1 MAKHVFPGETLQTEM
16 WEVSPG
22 HIIFQVRVLERDE
35 LALTNAAAELNIGGS
50 KL

>member
-16 WEVSPG
+16 WRVSPSR
-22 HIIFQVRVLERDE
+22 IIFQVRVLERDA
-35 LALTNAAAELNIGGS
+35 LALTNAAVELNIPAS

>member
-16 WEVSPG
+16 WRVSSTC
-22 HIIFQVRVLERDE
+22 IIFQVRVLERDV
-35 LALTNAAAELNIGGS
+35 LALTNAAVELSAPAS

>member
-16 WEVSPG
+16 WKVSPSN
-22 HIIFQVRVLERDE
+22 IIFQVRVLERDV
-35 LALTNAAAELNIGGS
+35 LALTNAAVELNAPVS